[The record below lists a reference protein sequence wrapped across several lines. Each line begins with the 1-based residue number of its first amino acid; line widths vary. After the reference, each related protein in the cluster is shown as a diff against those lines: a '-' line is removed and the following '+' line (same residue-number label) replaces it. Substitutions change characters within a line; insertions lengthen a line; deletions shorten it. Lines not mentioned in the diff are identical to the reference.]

1 MSNFVYPRVCIA
13 SYNRPEGLKEKTL
26 AFLQREC
33 YPRERINIF
42 VASESERD
50 VYQHVCGDYNIV
62 VGVLGLVQQRTFIS
76 DWLDESEIYVS
87 LDDDVTGIKGKSFLE
102 LIRNACTAI
111 ETKRA
116 GLWGVLPK
124 DDARCFKDD
133 TTEHLSFI
141 VGAFFVARNHKDIR
155 HQGVSETEDYERT
168 MLYFLRYGSIFRYRG
183 AGVQTKYLGTSG
195 GSLGLA
201 DRKAAAVRFLLDKYP
216 RLCSYRNKKGSPD
229 LLLNW
234 RYNPTQ

>member
-1 MSNFVYPRVCIA
+1 MSHVYPRVCIA
-13 SYNRPEGLKEKTL
+13 SYGRPEGLRDRTL
-26 AFLQREC
+26 KFLQREC

-62 VGVLGLVQQRTFIS
+62 IGVLGLVQQRTFIS

-87 LDDDVTGIKGKSFLE
+87 LDDDVDGIKGKSFLE
-102 LIRNACTAI
+102 LIRDACTAI
-111 ETKRA
+111 ETKRG

-155 HQGVSETEDYERT
+155 HQGASETEDYERT
-168 MLYFLRYGSIFRYRG
+168 MLYFLRYRAVFRYRG

-195 GSLGLA
+195 GQEGVI
-201 DRKAAAVRFLLDKYP
+201 DRKRAAVRFLLDTYP
-216 RLCSYRNKKGSPD
+216 TLCSYRDKKGSPD